1 MAKAM
6 YEDKLLKKLTEWAG
20 LETDRA
26 SEVGLQRAD
35 MKEFLE
41 ATGWEKTALSWA
53 RRLDKMSVEK
63 RADLLRSLDDL
74 REILRTHWDDQSSGE
89 MDLSGKVVPFT
100 NGPADDD
107 APAKGNAP
115 SYVAD
120 LDIDDA
126 PVSFDDAAGD
136 PDIQEE
142 ADDFEA
148 ALAEAAE

>member
-1 MAKAM
+1 MTKAI

-26 SEVGLQRAD
+26 SEVGAQRAD
-35 MKEFLE
+35 MKDFLE
-41 ATGWEKTALSWA
+41 TTGWEKTALSWA
-53 RRLDKMSVEK
+53 RKLDKMSVEK
-63 RADLLRSLDDL
+63 RSDLLRSFDDL

-89 MDLSGKVVPFT
+89 MDLSAKVVPFT
-100 NGPADDD
+100 NGPAGDDR
-107 APAKGNAP
+107 GNAP

-120 LDIDDA
+120 LDIEDDDEGFFA
-126 PVSFDDAAGD
+126 DQDNLD

-142 ADDFEA
+142 ADDFET

>member
-26 SEVGLQRAD
+26 SEVGSQRAD

-41 ATGWEKTALSWA
+41 TTGWEKTALAWA
-53 RRLDKMSVEK
+53 RRLDKMSAAK
-63 RADLLRSLDDL
+63 RNDLLRSFDDL

-89 MDLSGKVVPFT
+89 MDLSAKVVPFT
-100 NGPADDD
+100 NGPAGDDD
-107 APAKGNAP
+107 RGNAP
-115 SYVAD
+115 SYAAD
-120 LDIDDA
+120 LDIDDDE
-126 PVSFDDAAGD
+126 VGEGD
-136 PDIQEE
+136 SDIQDE

-148 ALAEAAE
+148 ALADAAE